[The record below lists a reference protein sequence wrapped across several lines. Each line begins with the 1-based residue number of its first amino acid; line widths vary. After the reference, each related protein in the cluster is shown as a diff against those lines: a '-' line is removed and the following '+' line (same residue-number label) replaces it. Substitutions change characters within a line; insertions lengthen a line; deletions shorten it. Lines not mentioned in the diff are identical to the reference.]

1 MHGREKLCM
10 QCLVGNLGER
20 DRLKDKGVDERL
32 ILNWMF
38 RKWDMGLELD

>member
-1 MHGREKLCM
+1 LE
-10 QCLVGNLGER
+10 
-20 DRLKDKGVDERL
+20 DKGVDERL